1 MGTAAL
7 PAGPQK
13 RRCPVSALVRAA
25 RWRLADAA
33 DVLLL
38 AAGIALGAIT
48 VIADSFRD
56 MAKPVV
62 PSRGDIRC
70 GTCGASYHLI
80 CPVLRSARLARHR
93 NR

>member
-1 MGTAAL
+1 M
-7 PAGPQK
+7 P
-13 RRCPVSALVRAA
+13 
-25 RWRLADAA
+25 
-33 DVLLL
+33 
-38 AAGIALGAIT
+38 GILIILGAIT

-56 MAKPVV
+56 MPEPLV